1 MLRQLFFIAIFFLLS
16 QTAIHGKVYEVAGWG
31 IDAVR
36 INRDPIKD
44 TDSNVLAL
52 MYIEQDQVK
61 LLLSAVDTQEAIFP
75 PILIDNLYIDESIT
89 NKNQIGMKA
98 TSKIPQYDKIGNLQL
113 YISTKDNNN
122 DIFYFNFGDIEL
134 YLVGWLIDEQMF
146 PKLIALGTIGGATKN
161 GAELRKSLAETIEEM
176 ANLR

>member
-1 MLRQLFFIAIFFLLS
+1 MLRQLFFITIFFLLS
-16 QTAIHGKVYEVAGWG
+16 QTSIHGKVYEVASWG

-36 INRDPIKD
+36 INHDPLKD
-44 TDSNVLAL
+44 TESNVLAL

-61 LLLSAVDTQEAIFP
+61 LLLSAVDTQKAIFP
-75 PILIDNLYIDESIT
+75 PILIDNLYIDESIS
-89 NKNQIGMKA
+89 NKNQIGMNA
-98 TSKIPQYDKIGNLQL
+98 VSKIPQYGKSGNLQL

-146 PKLIALGTIGGATKN
+146 PKLVSLGIIGGATKN
-161 GAELRKSLAETIEEM
+161 GVELRKSLAETVEEM
-176 ANLR
+176 ANQR